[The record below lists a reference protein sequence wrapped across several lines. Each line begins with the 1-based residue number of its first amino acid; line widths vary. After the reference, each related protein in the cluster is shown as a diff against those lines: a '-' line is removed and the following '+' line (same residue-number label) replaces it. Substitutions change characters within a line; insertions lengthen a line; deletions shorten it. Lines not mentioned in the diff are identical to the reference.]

1 MTGTEIIAACIGVVI
16 LATIG
21 VFIWGLT
28 RHQGGAKSHG
38 RS

>member
-1 MTGTEIIAACIGVVI
+1 MTAIEIIAASIGVVI
-16 LATIG
+16 LVTIG

-28 RHQGGAKSHG
+28 RHQGEAKSHG